1 MKRPAVV
8 AVAVSA
14 AVAIAAAG
22 GGALAGCGGTTSGHH
37 HDPASTPRSA
47 GPLYSPFTGE
57 RVARLDRVLALKID
71 NIVYARPQTG
81 LTHADIIYVE
91 PVEGGLSRF
100 LAVFSSHFPRVIG
113 PVRSARAEDLQ
124 ILSQFGRP
132 GFAWSGAQP
141 HLVPV
146 VEHAHV
152 VDLYAG
158 IVSGYFRGTNRIA
171 PYNLYAQTSQLLAE
185 SRWASIAHDIGFRF
199 GAAPSGGKP
208 AGSFSVRYP
217 SASFSFRW
225 TPAQHRWRVWMDG
238 APART
243 TDAGQM
249 APPTVVIQYVH
260 VGKSDRFLEHG
271 SPPPYA
277 ESIGHG
283 TALVLRDGRAYR
295 VHWSRPTA
303 RGGTTYTLPN
313 GQRMAFARGQVWI
326 VLAFGPGSTWRL

>member
-1 MKRPAVV
+1 MKRRAVV
-8 AVAVSA
+8 AGAVSA
-14 AVAIAAAG
+14 AVAIAAASG
-22 GGALAGCGGTTSGHH
+22 GVLAGCAGTTSGQHQAGSA
-37 HDPASTPRSA
+37 PGSA

-57 RVARLDRVLALKID
+57 RVARLHTVLALKID

-100 LAVFSSHFPRVIG
+100 LAVFSSHVPRVIG

-132 GFAWSGAQP
+132 AFAWSGAQP

-158 IVSGYFRGTNRIA
+158 IVGGYFRGTNRIA

-185 SRWASIAHDIGFRF
+185 SRRASIAHDIGFRF
-199 GAAPSGGKP
+199 GAAPAGGKP
-208 AGSFSVRYP
+208 TGSISVHYP

-225 TPAQHRWRVWMDG
+225 TPVQHRWRVWMDG

-249 APPTVVIQYVH
+249 GPPTVVIQYVH
-260 VGKSDRFLEHG
+260 VGRSERFLEHG

-277 ESIGHG
+277 ETIGHG

-295 VHWSRPTA
+295 VHWSRPAA

-313 GQRMAFARGQVWI
+313 GQRMTFARGQVWV
-326 VLAFGPGSTWRL
+326 VLAFGPGSTWHL

>member
-1 MKRPAVV
+1 MPRPAVI
-8 AVAVSA
+8 AGAVSA
-14 AVAIAAAG
+14 AVAIAAAS
-22 GGALAGCGGTTSGHH
+22 GGAFAGCAGNSSGHQ
-37 HDPASTPRSA
+37 HDPGSAPRSA
-47 GPLYSPFTGE
+47 SPLYSPFTGE

-132 GFAWSGAQP
+132 AFAWSGAQP

-158 IVSGYFRGTNRIA
+158 LAGGYFRGTNRIA
-171 PYNLYAQTSQLLAE
+171 PYNLYAQTSKLLAE
-185 SRWASIAHDIGFRF
+185 SRRASIAHDIGFRF
-199 GAAPSGGKP
+199 GAAPAGGKP
-208 AGSFSVRYP
+208 TRSFSIRYP

-225 TPAQHRWRVWMDG
+225 TPAQQRWRVWMDG

-249 APPTVVIQYVH
+249 GPPTVVIQYVH
-260 VGKSDRFLEHG
+260 VAKSERFLEHG

-277 ESIGHG
+277 ESVGHG
-283 TALVLRDGRAYR
+283 TAVVLRDGRAYR
-295 VHWSRPTA
+295 GHWSRPTA
-303 RGGTTYTLPN
+303 HGGTIYTLPN
-313 GQRMAFARGQVWI
+313 GQRMTFTRGQVWV
-326 VLAFGPGSTWRL
+326 VLAFGPGSTWHL